1 MFLSEL
7 FQNVVIVTNF
17 DSVLE
22 YVYKKHEF
30 KKVFGSGKNEL
41 LLTALREKM
50 GECFRIIVTWA
61 RCRRARC
68 TAWEYYSE
76 SGRIYCNCGLNEL
89 VRISGK
95 EDEEKGTKEI
105 KLLFISRKKKR
116 EIWLMKF

>member
-1 MFLSEL
+1 M
-7 FQNVVIVTNF
+7 
-17 DSVLE
+17 
-22 YVYKKHEF
+22 
-30 KKVFGSGKNEL
+30 FGSGKNEL

-76 SGRIYCNCGLNEL
+76 SGRIYCNCGLDEL
-89 VRISGK
+89 VRISWK

-105 KLLFISRKKKR
+105 KLLFISRKKKER
-116 EIWLMKF
+116 NMADEVLSIQCMLCIGCFLWYMKMLDCSGV